1 MTRGNGKMAD
11 EGREGRIEHI
21 ACDLS
26 AANRVGTIAGDYF
39 LPKLLRRAHAVR
51 QSVGKCVDATADV
64 LQIED
69 DHVDVAQ
76 HLFGWFARLAVKGKD
91 RQPGFSVS
99 RVRGLDHIVLD
110 ITADSVFRT
119 EDRGLIAITMFMKDY
134 Y

>member
-1 MTRGNGKMAD
+1 MS
-11 EGREGRIEHI
+11 
-21 ACDLS
+21 CDLRS
-26 AANRVGTIAGDYF
+26 ANRVGTIAGDYF
-39 LPKLLRRAHAVR
+39 LPNLFRRAHAVR

-91 RQPGFSVS
+91 RQPGFSVYS
-99 RVRGLDHIVLD
+99 VRCLDHIVLD
-110 ITADSVFRT
+110 ITADSVLRT
-119 EDRGLIAITMFMKDY
+119 EERGLIAITMFMKDY